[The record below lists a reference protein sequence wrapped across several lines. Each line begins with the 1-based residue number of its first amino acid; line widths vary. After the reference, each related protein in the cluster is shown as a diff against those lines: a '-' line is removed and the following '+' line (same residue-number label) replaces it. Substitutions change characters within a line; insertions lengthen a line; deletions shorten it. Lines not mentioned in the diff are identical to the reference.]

1 MNGTFKR
8 IGQSEDGTDSVS
20 QLGRSDDLRDESGG
34 SVVEDGPLKSLLF
47 FFFECVQHGDV
58 EYRKTMNAYA
68 AAALRR
74 H

>member
-1 MNGTFKR
+1 MNGTFNK
-8 IGQSEDGTDSVS
+8 IGQSGDEMDLVS

-34 SVVEDGPLKSLLF
+34 RVVEDGPLESLLF
-47 FFFECVQHGDV
+47 FFFECVQYGDV
-58 EYRKTMNAYA
+58 VYRKTMNAYA